1 MVRPDVDWKN
11 RLANG
16 ILQVSFDFGRQF
28 EGGVQ
33 TRGIKDRNQAYDL
46 MNGILGGLISSSPT
60 SACTQP
66 WEAIIIG
73 AIGSLIACWTNERLF
88 KQRMQIDDPVG
99 AVGTHAGA
107 GM

>member
-1 MVRPDVDWKN
+1 MLTFAHPAPTPPFCLGKFVR
-11 RLANG
+11 
-16 ILQVSFDFGRQF
+16 
-28 EGGVQ
+28 
-33 TRGIKDRNQAYDL
+33 AYDL

-88 KQRMQIDDPVG
+88 KERMQIDDPVG